1 MTKMINFKSVELLLV
16 GNPNAGKSTLFNQ
29 LTGLKQQIG
38 NFPGITVDKSFGQL
52 QSTTYPLQI
61 VDLPGVYSL
70 VPQQQISQD
79 ERVALNYLL
88 DVENAIVINVV
99 DATCLERH
107 LYLTIQ
113 LRELG
118 IPMVL
123 VLNKWDLAQKQNIS
137 IDIQKLTK
145 LLGCPVITSNAN
157 QTDSVLTLENVLIQL
172 EKSQQKQNALNHD
185 INRNYTSSL
194 KVDFNK
200 NIENKLQNSA
210 QGKDRFQAILALI
223 EQQFQQPNSSED
235 IELEVASKRYQL
247 CNSLVQQ
254 CIATSTDNEDKL
266 TEKLDN
272 WLLKP
277 WVAIPTFLFSMYVMF
292 MFAINV
298 GGAFVD
304 FFDIATKALVV
315 DGLAQLL
322 NGWHWPQWLVV
333 VLTDGAG
340 TGVETV
346 ATFIP
351 LIFCL
356 YLFLTALEQSG
367 YLARAAV
374 VTDRIMQK
382 MGLPG
387 SAFVPL
393 MMGFGCTVPAI
404 MATRTLKQKRE
415 RILASAMSHF
425 MVCGARLP
433 VFALFGAAF
442 FLDNALQIVFL
453 LYLLGIVAA
462 LFTGI
467 VFRKTVLAGEAS
479 PFIIELPQYQL
490 PHIKDL
496 LNRTWQ
502 RLKGFMFGAG
512 KTIVIVVTILGV
524 INSLG
529 RDGSFG
535 NAGTENSLLSTIGQ
549 VITPAF
555 KPIGIEDDNW
565 QATVGIFTGLFAK
578 EVLVATLNSLYQEPA
593 KEDEF
598 ILTKQLKIAV
608 TSIGTNLAG
617 LKDKLL
623 DPLGLSSVEAGSVEE
638 AASSQYVSMTTMER
652 IATHFNGKIGAFS
665 YLLFILLYAPCASA
679 LGAIAREFTGRW
691 ALFIALWATF
701 LAYMVSATFYQLATM
716 KLLLSTQSLTLLLLI
731 LSSVLIFM
739 LLRTDFIKNWL
750 LGGQSYV
757 SRHSKTSCH

>member
-1 MTKMINFKSVELLLV
+1 MTTAMLKSLPEMLLV

-52 QSTTYPLQI
+52 QSKTYPAKI

-70 VPQQQISQD
+70 VPQQQTSQD
-79 ERVALNYLL
+79 ERVALSYLL
-88 DVENAIVINVV
+88 DVDQAVVLNVV

-118 IPMVL
+118 IPMVV
-123 VLNKWDLAQKQNIS
+123 VLNKWDLAVQQKLN
-137 IDIQKLTK
+137 IDIDKLAH
-145 LLGCPVITSNAN
+145 LLGCPVICSNAN
-157 QTDSVLTLENVLIQL
+157 QTDSIEVLEQALIQL
-172 EKSQQKQNALNHD
+172 IEIKALMVEFEPTIEVQLVKNAL
-185 INRNYTSSL
+185 
-194 KVDFNK
+194 
-200 NIENKLQNSA
+200 
-210 QGKDRFQAILALI
+210 GKDRFQAILKLI
-223 EQQFQQPNSSED
+223 EQQFSQSDSFD
-235 IELEVASKRYQL
+235 VELSVASKRYQL
-247 CNSLVQQ
+247 CNSVVQQ
-254 CIATSTDNEDKL
+254 CVEISADNVHQL

-272 WLLKP
+272 WLFRP
-277 WVAIPTFLFSMYVMF
+277 WVAIPTFLLSMYLMF

-298 GGAFVD
+298 GGAFID
-304 FFDIATKALVV
+304 FFDIAAKALFV

-322 NGWHWPQWLVV
+322 NSWSFPEWLVV
-333 VLTDGAG
+333 LLTEGAG

-393 MMGFGCTVPAI
+393 MMGFGCTVPAV

-415 RILASAMSHF
+415 RILSSAMSHF

-442 FLDNALQIVFL
+442 FLDNALHIVFL

-462 LFTGI
+462 LFTGV
-467 VFRKTVLAGEAS
+467 VFRKTILAGEAS

-490 PHIKDL
+490 PHFKDL
-496 LNRTWQ
+496 FNRTWQ

-535 NAGTENSLLSTIGQ
+535 NAGTENSLLSTVGQ

-555 KPIGIEDDNW
+555 KPIGIEKDNW

-578 EVLVATLNSLYQEPA
+578 EVLVATLNSLYQDPVKA
-593 KEDEF
+593 DEF
-598 ILTKQLKIAV
+598 ILKDQLKAAV
-608 TSIGTNLAG
+608 MSIGTNLAN
-617 LKDKLL
+617 LKDRLF
-623 DPLGLSSVEAGSVEE
+623 DPLGLSSVEVHSVQE
-638 AASSQYVSMTTMER
+638 AANSQAVSMTTMER
-652 IATHFNGKIGAFS
+652 IASHFDGKVGAFS
-665 YLLFILLYAPCASA
+665 YMLFILLYAPCASA

-691 ALFIALWATF
+691 ALFIALWATA
-701 LAYMVSATFYQLATM
+701 LAYTIATVFYQL
-716 KLLLSTQSLTLLLLI
+716 STIEGVFSSQSLTLLLVL
-731 LSSVLIFM
+731 LFNALIFVA
-739 LLRTDFIKNWL
+739 LRSNYLKMWL
-750 LGGQSYV
+750 AGGQRYV
-757 SRHSKTSCH
+757 GSNSTAACH